1 MTQMVHYLRPYTSRR
16 VHDANDTL
24 SAHLLFKRLWRMCQM
39 LNEVD
44 DGVLLVRRGDFMTQT
59 VRYPQSQSL

>member
-1 MTQMVHYLRPYTSRR
+1 
-16 VHDANDTL
+16 
-24 SAHLLFKRLWRMCQM
+24 M

-44 DGVLLVRRGDFMTQT
+44 DGVLLVRREDFMTQT